1 MALIVLGMR
10 QSQGMLQTLDLL
22 DHPRFAWSH
31 TAAWNPLW
39 QFVFKGVKAQI
50 AHFLFSAILYCV
62 ERKLQCDWLECMRSQ
77 DRELWVFTRDGRY
90 ITVVTVTSVML
101 CNNMVFAILSFTI
114 IALTPFGFSAHMELY
129 LPHHTEHP
137 HKERTMISLISKS
150 LMKLW
155 N

>member
-10 QSQGMLQTLDLL
+10 QSQGMS
-22 DHPRFAWSH
+22 PRFARSPAH
-31 TAAWNPLW
+31 KAAWNPLW

-50 AHFLFSAILYCV
+50 AHYFFSAILYCV

-77 DRELWVFTRDGRY
+77 DRELWVFTRDGWY
-90 ITVVTVTSVML
+90 ITVVTVTSLMS
-101 CNNMVFAILSFTI
+101 CHNMVFAILSFTI
-114 IALTPFGFSAHMELY
+114 IALIPFGFSAHMELY

-137 HKERTMISLISKS
+137 HKKGPTIFLISKS